1 MVWIFGQTVPLEKP
15 SQAPAQPPVPV
26 TLPTPNIRSSRFGR
40 LTLVSGALCSL
51 FWIGVSGAYAW
62 GFWGPG
68 GILELP
74 LATKA
79 MLAAA
84 MLMPP
89 IFFMTIATALAR
101 SMAMSEAARQML
113 AASDRLFAADEV
125 AANNATRLARVVRR
139 ELDGLNSGLDAAFQ
153 RMRTLEA
160 VLEKQI
166 ATLDDAGARAQ
177 VRGDAISARLN
188 QESARIETL
197 GDLLTDAAG
206 RAGESVA
213 GRAAQLRAMM
223 ESAEGALKL
232 ATQSLAVQAAG
243 FRAAITQAAES
254 PLEAA
259 KSLEVQASRIE
270 EVSDAAM
277 SRAEFVLARQEKHR
291 SQMSELVEKLRTEG
305 ENFEAALSQQRTGM
319 EGAIRI
325 LGGEAKKFEMVTG
338 DAEKHLE
345 LIMSNA
351 ATRAAQLTS
360 AFAREAEHLKE
371 TSEAASQALAHLS
384 VSIKDAGEGAQT
396 LIGESAA
403 QAKHDARLLVG
414 EAMAECDRLLRTAGV
429 LCVVVAKIRTLLSD
443 TSRDLEKH
451 LLRLPG
457 LAQEEARRVRQLVS
471 TETETILD
479 LSARTLSTLHA
490 RATGKFTPPDQGG
503 PMKQQPEPEADGLK
517 GLARKLT
524 SRKPAGGR
532 PDAGKAEGAKREMK
546 TLLAAVDE
554 SDLQI
559 PPPRLERGGAET
571 AATLG
576 ALQLALADMAIDL
589 SQLDES
595 EPGDEDWNR
604 YLAGV
609 RAVFARRLADGI
621 DETAVDRITTLY
633 RDDNRFHDAAD
644 AYLAEFE
651 TLLTQAKQGDGGGL
665 LTSALLSAATGKVY
679 LAIAYALGRL

>member
-1 MVWIFGQTVPLEKP
+1 
-15 SQAPAQPPVPV
+15 
-26 TLPTPNIRSSRFGR
+26 
-40 LTLVSGALCSL
+40 
-51 FWIGVSGAYAW
+51 
-62 GFWGPG
+62 
-68 GILELP
+68 
-74 LATKA
+74 
-79 MLAAA
+79 
-84 MLMPP
+84 
-89 IFFMTIATALAR
+89 
-101 SMAMSEAARQML
+101 MAMSDAARQML
-113 AASDRLFAADEV
+113 AASDRLFTADEV

-177 VRGDAISARLN
+177 VRGDTISARLN

-223 ESAEGALKL
+223 ESAEGTLKM
-232 ATQSLAVQAAG
+232 ATQSLDVQAAG

-305 ENFEAALSQQRTGM
+305 ENFETALSQQRTGM

-345 LIMSNA
+345 TIMSNA
-351 ATRAAQLTS
+351 ASRAAQLTQ

-371 TSEAASQALAHLS
+371 TSEAASQVLASLATA
-384 VSIKDAGEGAQT
+384 VKDAGEGAQT

-414 EAMAECDRLLRTAGV
+414 EAMSECDRLLRTAGEMSAEA
-429 LCVVVAKIRTLLSD
+429 AKIRTLLSD

-457 LAQEEARRVRQLVS
+457 LAQEEARRVRQMVS
-471 TETETILD
+471 SETEQILD
-479 LSARTLSTLHA
+479 LSARALSTVRA
-490 RATGKFTPPDQGG
+490 RATGKLTPPDLGG

-524 SRKPAGGR
+524 SRKQADKSGK
-532 PDAGKAEGAKREMK
+532 PDAGRPEGAKWEMK

-559 PPPRLERGGAET
+559 PPPRLERAGVDT

-595 EPGDEDWNR
+595 EPGDEDWKR
-604 YLAGV
+604 YLAGD
-609 RAVFARRLADGI
+609 RAVFARRLADAI

-633 RDDNRFHDAAD
+633 RDDKRFHDAAD

-651 TLLTQAKQGDGGGL
+651 TLLTQAKQGDGGGI
-665 LTSALLSAATGKVY
+665 LTSTLLSSDTGKVY
-679 LAIAYALGRL
+679 LTIAYALGRL